1 MILPEAEKVALRKRL
16 LNPNMSYLTK
26 KSLRAQILKKA
37 KRLTTCPHCKSLNG
51 MVKKGFAGILK
62 IVHDKYRSKKN
73 SDYVIEKVLGKLK
86 AAKESNK
93 ELSSMTHSALLIDM
107 NPLHVIFYFTFT
119 EQIYLIFLTVSFF
132 RFSNCFVEYQK

>member
-1 MILPEAEKVALRKRL
+1 
-16 LNPNMSYLTK
+16 MSYLTK

-73 SDYVIEKVLGKLK
+73 SDHVVERVLGKLK
-86 AAKESNK
+86 SAKESNK
-93 ELSSMTHSALLIDM
+93 ELSTMTHSALLIDM
-107 NPLHVIFYFTFT
+107 NPLHVILH
-119 EQIYLIFLTVSFF
+119 LIINLFLCFLTFICIFF
-132 RFSNCFVEYQK
+132 QSGTQTIS